1 MVWEVR
7 NTSDQTAVQSIDKY
21 EESVDFQNN
30 CRSYYLNRVEASE
43 SFKRKLEQN
52 REKPKQTSM
61 SAAMERLRQEMTS
74 LVDQDLSLMRQ
85 LLTLN
90 ETIEELKNKRLY
102 GVSKDS
108 LGESTNYLKDSSRQ
122 LDKSMSSLSLS
133 SQTSSEC
140 SSSIM
145 SEDDTEIKEL
155 DS

>member
-1 MVWEVR
+1 MVLEVR
-7 NTSDQTAVQSIDKY
+7 NTSDQIAVQSIDKY

-30 CRSYYLNRVEASE
+30 CRSYYLDRVEASE

-61 SAAMERLRQEMTS
+61 SAAMDRLRQEMTS

-108 LGESTNYLKDSSRQ
+108 LDDSAGYLKDSTCHLS
-122 LDKSMSSLSLS
+122 KSMSTMSLS
-133 SQTSSEC
+133 SHTSSEC

-145 SEDDTEIKEL
+145 SEDDTDIKEY
-155 DS
+155 DA

>member
-1 MVWEVR
+1 MVLEVR
-7 NTSDQTAVQSIDKY
+7 NTSDQTAVQSINKY

-30 CRSYYLNRVEASE
+30 CRSYYLNRVEASAT
-43 SFKRKLEQN
+43 FKRKLEQN
-52 REKPKQTSM
+52 KEKPKKTSM
-61 SAAMERLRQEMTS
+61 SAAMDRLRHEMTS

-108 LGESTNYLKDSSRQ
+108 LDESANYIKGSTCQ
-122 LDKSMSSLSLS
+122 LSKSMSTMSLS
-133 SQTSSEC
+133 SQASSEC

-145 SEDDTEIKEL
+145 SEDDTDITEY
-155 DS
+155 DA

>member
-1 MVWEVR
+1 MVLEVR
-7 NTSDQTAVQSIDKY
+7 NTSDQIAVQSIDKY

-30 CRSYYLNRVEASE
+30 CRSYYLDRVEASE

-61 SAAMERLRQEMTS
+61 SAAMDRLRQEMTS

-108 LGESTNYLKDSSRQ
+108 LDDSADYLKDSTCHLS
-122 LDKSMSSLSLS
+122 KSMSTMSLS
-133 SQTSSEC
+133 SHTSSEC

-145 SEDDTEIKEL
+145 SEDDTDIKEY
-155 DS
+155 DA